1 MPQIVQTGM
10 SSAINFLSGF
20 GKGMVQADVNRRENE
35 KLDIQK
41 QKWQQEM
48 TAYAAQDEFRRLQ
61 MENSRL
67 EIDMRKTQF
76 ADLKATKEQTKGF
89 TAYMFDAISNTK
101 GDPANKQSALFEMY
115 TQGAAQF
122 PMADMS
128 MGDKLIDTYAKI
140 HTASAPKAWKI
151 ESVKDYET
159 GKKRRA
165 IMGEHGEFIGYM
177 PGGDIKDKTGKVV
190 GQAIGEENLEI
201 VNETMANGIAM
212 HQKEF
217 DKALQAFMSG
227 TRAVLGS
234 EGQSL
239 SVDDFMKSVKDLK
252 GRDKSRVT
260 MDWIFDVTTRL
271 REDIEAETGTLDVRL
286 GRMLTP
292 FVHNNE
298 ARDALVSPYA
308 KKNYR
313 AEMTQELKDTNL
325 EDRNA
330 VIAQMASDFERL
342 LPEYE
347 LPAVRMELARLQNK
361 TAIEMKAQG
370 EVDIA
375 ESAGEQRLMAEQVAE
390 RNAQKDEDLLKE
402 YVGYEAKEK
411 GWRESA
417 RDWWDDFLGEE
428 RKGVLFGEKNREDAA
443 YETLRTMQA
452 EGLIK

>member
-1 MPQIVQTGM
+1 
-10 SSAINFLSGF
+10 
-20 GKGMVQADVNRRENE
+20 
-35 KLDIQK
+35 
-41 QKWQQEM
+41 M

-61 MENSRL
+61 NENSRL

-76 ADLKATKEQTKGF
+76 DDLKATKEQTKGF
-89 TAYMFDAISNTK
+89 TAFMFDAIGNAK
-101 GDPANKQSALFEMY
+101 GNPADKQSVLLEAY
-115 TQGAAQF
+115 TGGAAQF

-128 MGDKLIDTYAKI
+128 MGDNLIDMYSKI

-151 ESVKDYET
+151 ESVKDYDT
-159 GKKRRA
+159 GKKKQA
-165 IMGEHGEFIGYM
+165 IIGEHGEFIGYM
-177 PGGDIKDKTGKVV
+177 PGD
-190 GQAIGEENLEI
+190 AENLEI
-201 VNETMANGIAM
+201 VNETLTNGIAM

-298 ARDALVSPYA
+298 SREALVSPYR
-308 KKNYR
+308 KKDFT
-313 AEMTQELKDTNL
+313 ADMAQEIKDTNL

-347 LPAVRMELARLQNK
+347 MPAVRMELARLQNK
-361 TAIEMKAQG
+361 TAIEMKDQ
-370 EVDIA
+370 EVADIV
-375 ESAGEQRLMAEQVAE
+375 ESRDEQLSMAEQVAE
-390 RNAQKDEDLLKE
+390 GNAQKEEELLKDFA
-402 YVGYEAKEK
+402 GYEAEEK
-411 GWRESA
+411 GWRQST
-417 RDWWDDFLGEE
+417 RDWWDDFLGQE
-428 RKGVLFGEKNREDAA
+428 RQGVPFGGKNREDEA